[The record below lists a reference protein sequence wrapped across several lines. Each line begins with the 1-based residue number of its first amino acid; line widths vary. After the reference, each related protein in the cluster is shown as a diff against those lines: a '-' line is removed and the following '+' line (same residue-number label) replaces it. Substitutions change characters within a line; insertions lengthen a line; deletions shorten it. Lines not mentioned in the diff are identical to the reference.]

1 MLTRIFCDVDD
12 FCQVFEPE
20 FHRFLLDTG
29 CKKRT
34 TTCQLCLSEVMTIV
48 IMFHRSGYR
57 CFKHFYLQSV
67 QQHHH
72 DKFPNLVSYNRFIEL
87 MPMALIALCA
97 FMKSC
102 YGKPTGIS
110 YIDSTGLSVCSLSR
124 VKRHKTFANEA
135 GWGKSS
141 TGWFFGF
148 KLHLIVNDKGEILNV
163 KCTAGN
169 VDDRS
174 VLDDMCSDLFGK
186 LFGDKGYISKDQA
199 ALLLKK
205 YGIELITTRKKNM
218 KKKTLSTWDKILL
231 RGRCLIETINDQ
243 LKNICQI
250 EHSRHRS
257 AANFMVNLISG
268 LIAYT
273 YQEKKPSLNIQY
285 TGLVTV

>member
-1 MLTRIFCDVDD
+1 MLTRIFCDADD
-12 FCQVFEPE
+12 FCQTFEPE
-20 FHRFLLDTG
+20 FHRFLLETE
-29 CKKRT
+29 CKKRIVP
-34 TTCQLCLSEVMTIV
+34 CQLSLSEVMTIV
-48 IMFHRSGYR
+48 TSFHHSGYR
-57 CFKHFYLQSV
+57 CFKHFYIQSI
-67 QQHHH
+67 QLHH
-72 DKFPNLVSYNRFIEL
+72 KSEFPDLVSYNRFTEL
-87 MPMALIALCA
+87 MPMALIALCV
-97 FMKSC
+97 FMKSR
-102 YGKPTGIS
+102 YGQPTGIS
-110 YIDSTGLSVCSLSR
+110 YIDSTGLSVCKLPR
-124 VKRHKTFANEA
+124 ARRHKTFASEA

-174 VLDDMCSDLFGK
+174 VLDDMCSHLFGK
-186 LFGDKGYISKDQA
+186 LFGDRGYISKEKA
-199 ALLLKK
+199 ALLMDK
-205 YGIELITTRKKNM
+205 YGVELITTTRKNM
-218 KKKTLSTWDKILL
+218 KKKVRSLWDKALL

-257 AANFMVNLISG
+257 IANFMVNLISG

-285 TGLVTV
+285 TGLISI